1 MGSDMPP
8 IIPGSRSGARSPGD
22 SPHASGLGVEEY
34 EWLVSPAAERW
45 LEMAAGADEKSLVK
59 MSLTLRKDLGVTRT
73 HLVIAQAEL
82 RRRASSKFQH
92 ASRMFFTR
100 QLLEQATDDQIAG
113 YKAQRWP
120 VDGRL
125 ADLCCGIGGDL
136 MALAQRGPVVG
147 IDRDPVAVVLAAAN
161 CRTAGLTSAEV
172 QLADACGQDL
182 AAFVAWHVDP
192 DRRVEGKRRT
202 RVECHEPDLDAL
214 ERLLARNHQAAFKL
228 APAAGLPASWL
239 EAAELEWIGNRGECR
254 QQMVWF
260 RDLARDPGRRSA
272 TVFAAGATEPRTVHG
287 DARREIATAEV
298 LGRYVFEPHAAVL
311 AADLTGVLAD
321 QHALQCVSPGIAYL
335 TGDQTLNDP
344 ALACFEV
351 TEVLPLDPKHLRE
364 AVRVRA
370 IGNLEVKKRGVKID
384 PEEVRKQIHP
394 RGDHQA
400 TLIITP
406 LKKKIVAI
414 LAQRV
419 GSAPGQTPAD
429 SDADAEE

>member
-1 MGSDMPP
+1 MGSDMTP
-8 IIPGSRSGARSPGD
+8 IIPSPPSGARSLGD

-34 EWLVSPAAERW
+34 QWLVSPAAERW
-45 LEMAAGADEKSLVK
+45 LDIAAGADEKSLVR

-82 RRRASSKFQH
+82 RRRAHPKFKC

-120 VDGRL
+120 ADGRL
-125 ADLCCGIGGDL
+125 GDLCCGIGGDL

-147 IDRDPVAVVLAAAN
+147 IDRDPVAVVLSAAN
-161 CRTAGLTSAEV
+161 CRTAGLTNADV
-172 QLADACGQDL
+172 QLADACEHDV
-182 AAFVAWHVDP
+182 AAFVAWHIDP

-202 RVECHEPDLDAL
+202 RVECHTPDLDSL
-214 ERLLARNHQAAFKL
+214 ERLLARNHQAALKL
-228 APAAGLPASWL
+228 APAAGLPERWL

-272 TVFAAGATEPRTVHG
+272 TVFAAGAAEPRTVHG
-287 DARREIATAEV
+287 DARLETPTAEA

-311 AADLTGVLAD
+311 AADLTGVLAG
-321 QHALQCVSPGIAYL
+321 QHSLQCVSPGIAYL
-335 TGDQTLNDP
+335 TGDQTLSDP

-364 AVRVRA
+364 AIRVRA
-370 IGNLEVKKRGVKID
+370 IGNLEVKKRGVRID

-394 RGDHQA
+394 RGDNQA
-400 TLIITP
+400 TLIITL
-406 LKKKIVAI
+406 LKKKVVAI
-414 LAQRV
+414 LAQRI
-419 GSAPGQTPAD
+419 GSTPERDQAD
-429 SDADAEE
+429 TEMDAED

>member
-1 MGSDMPP
+1 
-8 IIPGSRSGARSPGD
+8 
-22 SPHASGLGVEEY
+22 LGVEEY
-34 EWLVSPAAERW
+34 QWLVSPAAERW
-45 LEMAAGADEKSLVK
+45 LDIAAGADEKSLIK

-82 RRRASSKFQH
+82 RRRAGIKFKH
-92 ASRMFFTR
+92 AHRMFFTR

-120 VDGRL
+120 VDGCL

-136 MALAQRGPVVG
+136 MALAERGRVVG
-147 IDRDPVAVVLAAAN
+147 IDRDPVAVVLSTAN
-161 CRTAGLTSAEV
+161 CRSAGLTTDV
-172 QLADACGQDL
+172 RLADACEVDV
-182 AAFVAWHVDP
+182 AKFVAWHADP

-214 ERLLARNHQAAFKL
+214 ERLLAKNHQAALKL
-228 APAAGLPASWL
+228 APAAGLPERWL

-272 TVFAAGATEPRTVHG
+272 TVFAAGATEPRTIHG
-287 DARREIATAEV
+287 AARQETPTAEA

-311 AADLTGVLAD
+311 AADLTGVLAG

-344 ALACFEV
+344 ALSCFEV
-351 TEVLPLDPKHLRE
+351 MEVLPLDPKHLRE
-364 AVRVRA
+364 AIRVRA
-370 IGNLEVKKRGVKID
+370 IGSLEVKKRGVRID

-394 RGDHQA
+394 RGDNQA
-400 TLIITP
+400 TLIITL
-406 LKKKIVAI
+406 LKKKVVAI
-414 LAQRV
+414 LAQRI
-419 GSAPGQTPAD
+419 GSVADHEPAD
-429 SDADAEE
+429 SETDAAE